1 MRTDVATDPKTPW
14 SFSGT
19 PNAANDAGSI
29 AFPGGYE
36 RDLPARRWGGLLLAQ
51 GIAVR
56 TTKDVRANPRNTL
69 PSRSPDTAHDAI
81 SAEFLGRFEPG
92 QAPTGRGLLFAQA
105 MGAGTTDV
113 RSDPQEPPASA
124 PADAARGATAAA
136 SPGWF
141 GWGLPPVRWGGNL
154 ATEIR
159 ADKVGD
165 QPRRLRQTE
174 IANIKGSSYI
184 WQPWFALVSGG
195 LGLVTGKEF
204 GSGGLSADQP
214 HKTSA
219 TAVTGNGDVTLFP
232 VSRFPFNA
240 YFDVSDSRTS
250 GEPATADITNTR
262 FGMRQSYRPLEG
274 GDNYTAS
281 FNRSTLESQSFGRDT
296 VNALTA
302 SMNRNAGPQSFN
314 LSGSHTGNSR
324 SDTGERTA
332 FSQINGRH
340 SYRPEPELSVE
351 SLASLSGSDFRL
363 LSAGV
368 PTENRSNFAQANTF
382 ATWHPEEDSPLYVT
396 GGARMFRSV
405 IANNN
410 AGDARSLTL
419 GANLAATYA
428 LSRQTSLAAS
438 ASVTQLIADAA
449 NRLVTA
455 QTAYATRIGD
465 PVGIFGAN
473 YTWNAGANISN
484 QTGLAEGMRQN
495 LGGQFGH
502 NLTRSVALGENSQ
515 ANFGLGQSAGA
526 SFDSVTARALTLGHS
541 ANASWRL
548 SSGAATSTYVSLL
561 GADSRTSGTNANQF
575 QMINFQVSGQ
585 VQFSHSSSAAAN
597 LTVQGVRQ
605 NTPNT
610 PSAGMPFNSSG
621 NLSYFQQRA
630 FGVPRL
636 RYSVLYGINES
647 QFKSRLQG
655 DFNAPRELVNQSF
668 EQRLDYNLGRVA
680 MRLSMRVARVEG
692 RPDALV
698 FFQMN
703 REFGGF

>member
-1 MRTDVATDPKTPW
+1 MWSPEKHGWRAAVFATWCAGLIAHADSAAAKPAPGVDEKLRTGVSVDPGKP
-14 SFSGT
+14 SPASAIQ
-19 PNAANDAGSI
+19 NAANDTVSSASR
-29 AFPGGYE
+29 GGLE
-36 RDLPARRWGGLLLAQ
+36 WDLPARQRGGLLLAQ
-51 GIAVR
+51 GIFDGAKK
-56 TTKDVRANPRNTL
+56 TVRAD
-69 PSRSPDTAHDAI
+69 SP
-81 SAEFLGRFEPG
+81 
-92 QAPTGRGLLFAQA
+92 
-105 MGAGTTDV
+105 
-113 RSDPQEPPASA
+113 EPPASA
-124 PADAARGATAAA
+124 AADTESGAVAGALRGL
-136 SPGWF
+136 SEWRVP
-141 GWGLPPVRWGGNL
+141 LVRWGGHL
-154 ATEIR
+154 STEIR
-159 ADKVGD
+159 AEKAGD
-165 QPRRLRQTE
+165 QPRRLKQTE
-174 IANIKGSSYI
+174 IADIKGASYI

-195 LGLVTGKEF
+195 LGLVISKELR
-204 GSGGLSADQP
+204 SESRDLTADQP
-214 HKTSA
+214 PKTSS
-219 TAVTGNGDVTLFP
+219 TAATGNGDVTLFP

-240 YFDVSDSRTS
+240 YFDVSDSRAS
-250 GEPATADITNTR
+250 GEPSANDITSTR
-262 FGMRQSYRPLEG
+262 FGIRQSYRPLET
-274 GDNYTAS
+274 GDNFIAS
-281 FNRSTLESQSFGRDT
+281 FNRSTLESLSFGRDT
-296 VNALTA
+296 VNALAA
-302 SMNRNAGPQSFN
+302 SMNRNAGPQSLE
-314 LSGSHTGNSR
+314 LSGSHTSNTR
-324 SDTGERTA
+324 SNTGERTA
-332 FSQINGRH
+332 FNQIYARN

-351 SLASLSGSDFRL
+351 SLASLSSSDFRL

-368 PTENRSNFAQANTF
+368 PSDNRSSFAQASTF
-382 ATWHPEEDSPLYVT
+382 ATWRPEEDSPLYVT
-396 GGARMFRSV
+396 GGARMFRSA
-405 IANNN
+405 IANN
-410 AGDARSLTL
+410 AGEAQTLSL
-419 GANLAATYA
+419 GGNLAATYA
-428 LSRQTSLAAS
+428 LSRQTSFAAS
-438 ASVTQLIADAA
+438 ASVTQLLTDAA
-449 NRLVTA
+449 SRLATT
-455 QTAYATRIGD
+455 QTAYLTRIGD

-484 QTGLAEGMRQN
+484 QTGLAEGMRKN

-502 NLTRSVALGENSQ
+502 NLTRSVTLGENSQ

>member
-1 MRTDVATDPKTPW
+1 M
-14 SFSGT
+14 
-19 PNAANDAGSI
+19 
-29 AFPGGYE
+29 
-36 RDLPARRWGGLLLAQ
+36 
-51 GIAVR
+51 
-56 TTKDVRANPRNTL
+56 
-69 PSRSPDTAHDAI
+69 
-81 SAEFLGRFEPG
+81 
-92 QAPTGRGLLFAQA
+92 
-105 MGAGTTDV
+105 TTDI
-113 RSDPQEPPASA
+113 RMNSS
-124 PADAARGATAAA
+124 
-136 SPGWF
+136 
-141 GWGLPPVRWGGNL
+141 GNN
-154 ATEIR
+154 
-159 ADKVGD
+159 
-165 QPRRLRQTE
+165 PRRLQRIE
-174 IANIKGSSYI
+174 SANIKGASYI
-184 WQPWFALVSGG
+184 WQPWFAQVSGG
-195 LGLVTGKEF
+195 LGLLISQEQQ
-204 GSGGLSADQP
+204 SAAAGLSVDQARST
-214 HKTSA
+214 KSN
-219 TAVTGNGDVTLFP
+219 AVTGNGEATLFP

-240 YFDVSDSRTS
+240 YFDVSDSRASDELTS
-250 GEPATADITNTR
+250 GDITSTR

-274 GDNYTAS
+274 GDNYSAS

-296 VNALTA
+296 VNALAA

-314 LSGSHTGNSR
+314 LSGSHTGNTR

-332 FSQINGRH
+332 FSQINGQH

-351 SLASLSGSDFRL
+351 SLASLSSSDFRL

-368 PTENRSNFAQANTF
+368 PTENRSNFAQASTF
-382 ATWHPEEDSPLYVT
+382 ATWRPEEDSPLYVT

-410 AGDARSLTL
+410 AAEAQSLTL

-438 ASVTQLIADAA
+438 VSVTQLLTDAA
-449 NRLVTA
+449 SRLVTT

-473 YTWNAGANISN
+473 YTWNTGANISN

-502 NLTRSVALGENSQ
+502 NLTRSVTLGEDSQ

-526 SFDSVTARALTLGHS
+526 NFDSVTARALTLGHN

-548 SSGAATSTYVSLL
+548 SRGAATSAYVSLL

-585 VQFSHSSSAAAN
+585 VQFSRSSSAAAN

-610 PSAGMPFNSSG
+610 PSAGMTFNSSG
-621 NLSYFQQRA
+621 NLSYFQQSA

-636 RYSVLYGINES
+636 RYSALYGINES
-647 QFKSRLQG
+647 QFKTRLQG
-655 DFNAPRELVNQSF
+655 DFNAPRERVNQSF
-668 EQRLDYNLGRVA
+668 EQRLDYNLGRIA
-680 MRLSMRVARVEG
+680 TRLSVRIARVEG
-692 RPDALV
+692 RPDALI
-698 FFQMN
+698 FFRMN